1 MFIKIL
7 LFCQLA
13 TFIEAA
19 KYLAEKRMLKNYII
33 S

>member
-7 LFCQLA
+7 IFCLLA

-19 KYLAEKRMLKNYII
+19 KYLAEKRKLRNYII